1 MSDYVARIANIAE
14 NLRTYFEIQNK
25 AIAEGDTDTA
35 MLYEDKINKAV
46 AERDALLKVKSNSI
60 K

>member
-14 NLRTYFEIQNK
+14 NLRTYFELQNK
-25 AIAEGDTDTA
+25 AITEGDTDTA
-35 MLYEDKINKAV
+35 MFYEDKINKAI